1 MSWFFGET
9 SVSEEKDDGR
19 AKPVWGMRGVLRRAM
34 QMWSDHTRSCRNR
47 RLRLHERFWTVWRNA
62 PLRVRDRR
70 MYTVVRDEMDV
81 PFVVRMEVGG
91 EITREG
97 GGCHTPSPP

>member
-1 MSWFFGET
+1 
-9 SVSEEKDDGR
+9 
-19 AKPVWGMRGVLRRAM
+19 
-34 QMWSDHTRSCRNR
+34 
-47 RLRLHERFWTVWRNA
+47 
-62 PLRVRDRR
+62 